1 MSIEH
6 YPYPFLF
13 RLLCQVQINDQ
24 TRQPLKLTGNVIHFN
39 MNKGNGVKAA
49 VSMVEGTTV
58 ERNACATTGKNLV
71 NNDVNYDSK
80 NNSFI

>member
-24 TRQPLKLTGNVIHFN
+24 TRQPLKLAGNVIHFN

-49 VSMVEGTTV
+49 ISVW
-58 ERNACATTGKNLV
+58 
-71 NNDVNYDSK
+71 
-80 NNSFI
+80 